1 MTKDDCQDLL
11 NSVNATSEL
20 QRIKHVIAS
29 THNFSQRQARRIGIR
44 HLRQRAT
51 QVENATETVKNIRSK
66 HNYFAKLEQKAFLHS
81 QGLDF
86 EQYFSS
92 DSDSSEWDSEDEDV
106 VATEES
112 PCSHTLVASLDI
124 EETLANSDTEKGAI
138 NCQDHVGP
146 REIHSISS
154 TAEYTSQQKQ
164 GDSLQKNT
172 YDLHGNAMLVLD
184 ILKET
189 EYNWF
194 AFVAYLE
201 PIFRCQGYTT
211 ENFDQFLVNFASKL
225 QDLGLNDEEF
235 SLQKCWKKKRGL
247 RQ

>member
-1 MTKDDCQDLL
+1 MPVVCVRLKNGLVVVEKNSKNCYHDVIAQITQIRRMVPLTDNVDKEDPLTKNDCQDLL
-11 NSVNATSEL
+11 NSVTATSEL

-29 THNFSQRQARRIGIR
+29 MHNLSQRQARRIGLR

-86 EQYFSS
+86 GQYFSS
-92 DSDSSEWDSEDEDV
+92 SSEWDSEDEDV

-172 YDLHGNAMLVLD
+172 STL
-184 ILKET
+184 
-189 EYNWF
+189 
-194 AFVAYLE
+194 
-201 PIFRCQGYTT
+201 FR
-211 ENFDQFLVNFASKL
+211 
-225 QDLGLNDEEF
+225 
-235 SLQKCWKKKRGL
+235 
-247 RQ
+247 